1 VTEHEGRDRLV
12 LRLTDIAPVPRGE
25 GVRTFPLVGAW
36 NADGDGVTSGITEFE
51 PGVGIPL
58 HTHNVDETVLVLDGT
73 ASFRLG
79 DEEFTLGPGDA
90 TWVGAGVPHRFRNP
104 GPGRLRFHWVYSAR
118 YVTRTSCETGETVV
132 HLSDADTATSR
143 T

>member
-1 VTEHEGRDRLV
+1 MAEHDRRDRLV
-12 LRLTDIAPVPRGE
+12 LRLTDITAIPRGE

-58 HTHNVDETVLVLDGT
+58 HTHNVDETVLVLEGT
-73 ASFRLG
+73 AAFQLG
-79 DEEFTLGPGDA
+79 DDEFALGAGDA
-90 TWVGAGVPHRFRNP
+90 TWVGADVPHRFRNP

-118 YVTRTSCETGETVV
+118 YVTRTICATGETVV
-132 HLSDADTATSR
+132 HLSEQDRNTVR
-143 T
+143 